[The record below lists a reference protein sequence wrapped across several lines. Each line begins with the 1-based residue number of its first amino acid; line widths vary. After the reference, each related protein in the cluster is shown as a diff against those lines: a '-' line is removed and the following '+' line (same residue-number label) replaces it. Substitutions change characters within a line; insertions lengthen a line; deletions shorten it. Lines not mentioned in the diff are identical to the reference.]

1 MYYSVIADEVTDRHA
16 NKDIILVCLRF
27 MQTIGKKVIAQKS
40 LLDSNRMSGRATGKN
55 VAEHIINIL
64 QKRNININNCRVQAY
79 DSASAMSSDLKGHIK
94 KNEPRATYTHCRNHV
109 LTLAIAKVC
118 QNASIKRFMTSLT
131 EACSFLDTSP
141 KKLKWFELFTNF
153 YKKELSV
160 SESEIKH
167 AKGLS
172 KTRWVERHEACDI
185 FYLLH
190 R

>member
-1 MYYSVIADEVTDRHA
+1 
-16 NKDIILVCLRF
+16 
-27 MQTIGKKVIAQKS
+27 
-40 LLDSNRMSGRATGKN
+40 
-55 VAEHIINIL
+55 
-64 QKRNININNCRVQAY
+64 
-79 DSASAMSSDLKGHIK
+79 MSSDIKGHIK